1 MNRIESINRR
11 IEESNL
17 GRGQQSILHTLL
29 LCSPTRRN
37 GAQVWGS
44 AEQRWR
50 RRAGRVDLLGGCA
63 GRSAVY
69 TLWRIVSAVRHG
81 TGVELHPPRAVA
93 GAAPAAEKMCRAL
106 GAAGGSARGTRST
119 MRAHRSRCR

>member
-1 MNRIESINRR
+1 MAALNR
-11 IEESNL
+11 EECRFASRERHLPL
-17 GRGQQSILHTLL
+17 GQAH
-29 LCSPTRRN
+29 
-37 GAQVWGS
+37 AVQVWGS

-63 GRSAVY
+63 GRSALY

-81 TGVELHPPRAVA
+81 AGVELHPPRAAA

-119 MRAHRSRCR
+119 MRAHRRRCR